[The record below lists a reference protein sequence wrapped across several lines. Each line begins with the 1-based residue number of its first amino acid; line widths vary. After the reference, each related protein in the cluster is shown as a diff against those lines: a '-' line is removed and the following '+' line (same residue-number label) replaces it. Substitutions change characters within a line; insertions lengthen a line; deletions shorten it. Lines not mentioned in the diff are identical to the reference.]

1 MNLDSVDRRIL
12 RELQADGTL
21 SQNAL
26 AERVG
31 ASAASCWRRIKALEA
46 AGILGRTVRLVEA
59 NAVGLDV
66 AVLCQVRLTNHLPAT
81 TARFE
86 AMLEAQPEI
95 LDCYAISGE
104 WDYMLRVVSDSI
116 GGYET
121 FLRKVLL
128 ANETVGAAASVFIL
142 STRKES
148 TALPL

>member
-1 MNLDSVDRRIL
+1 MDIVDRRIL

-21 SQNAL
+21 SQTAL

-46 AGILGRTVRLVEA
+46 ANVLGRTVRLVNAE
-59 NAVGLDV
+59 AVGLDV
-66 AVLCQVRLTNHLPAT
+66 AVLCQVRLANHLPAT
-81 TARFE
+81 TAKFE
-86 AMLEAQPEI
+86 ALLEARPEI

-104 WDYMLRVVSDSI
+104 WDYMLRVVAESI
-116 GGYET
+116 GGYED

-142 STRKES
+142 SARKQS